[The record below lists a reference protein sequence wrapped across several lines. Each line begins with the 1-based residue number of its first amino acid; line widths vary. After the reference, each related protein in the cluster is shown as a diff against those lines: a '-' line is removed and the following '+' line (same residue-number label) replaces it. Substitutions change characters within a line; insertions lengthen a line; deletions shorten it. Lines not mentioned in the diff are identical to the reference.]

1 MFFLALFVILFCIS
15 LVINFYIYF
24 VQKGFKVKK
33 NKRELTGCE
42 LAHEMLD
49 NDSRTYILLTKG
61 NSEYNSLRDTIKL
74 DEDCF
79 DENSLYAISVSA
91 LKSYEA
97 IDKKHNSIYKNRDKL
112 SKLIFYMIV
121 LSYIMLVLGV
131 VLKDS
136 TFGIISISLIIV
148 VSLYD
153 LYLINV
159 YKNNI
164 TKSIKILSSNGLID
178 KDEKEDIK
186 KIMEVESLRGLT
198 RLINVIKVLLD
209 IVIPYE

>member
-1 MFFLALFVILFCIS
+1 MLFLALFVILFCIS

-24 VQKGFKVKK
+24 VQKGFKFKK

-42 LAHEMLD
+42 LAHEILD

-112 SKLIFYMIV
+112 SKLLFYMIV

-131 VLKDS
+131 VLKDF

-153 LYLINV
+153 LFLINI

-164 TKSIKILSSNGLID
+164 SKSIKILSSNGLID

-198 RLINVIKVLLD
+198 RLINVIKVLSD
-209 IVIPYE
+209 VVIPYE

>member
-1 MFFLALFVILFCIS
+1 
-15 LVINFYIYF
+15 
-24 VQKGFKVKK
+24 
-33 NKRELTGCE
+33 
-42 LAHEMLD
+42 
-49 NDSRTYILLTKG
+49 
-61 NSEYNSLRDTIKL
+61 
-74 DEDCF
+74 
-79 DENSLYAISVSA
+79 
-91 LKSYEA
+91 
-97 IDKKHNSIYKNRDKL
+97 
-112 SKLIFYMIV
+112 
-121 LSYIMLVLGV
+121 MLVLGV

-153 LYLINV
+153 LYLINI

-198 RLINVIKVLLD
+198 RLINVIKVLSD